1 MRLGGCAGAVRP
13 GGKGQRLKLKRV
25 VTAVQETLWC
35 INNKFKK
42 AVYDKAGEQGEQPAV
57 AEEPTIMG
65 YNVV

>member
-1 MRLGGCAGAVRP
+1 M
-13 GGKGQRLKLKRV
+13 
-25 VTAVQETLWC
+25 QETLWC